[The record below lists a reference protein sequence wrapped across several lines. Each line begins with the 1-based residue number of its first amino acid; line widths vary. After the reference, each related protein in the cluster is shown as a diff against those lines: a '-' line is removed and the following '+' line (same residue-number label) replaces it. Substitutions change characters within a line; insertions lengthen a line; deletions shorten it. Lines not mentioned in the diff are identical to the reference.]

1 LKRVPLKAH
10 NGGHKRLGY
19 PEDSM
24 TFHPMSRPDAEK
36 GEPHSDE
43 KASLAEDNLALQ
55 SGTDVNLLARMLAA
69 AGGGPV
75 SQDLA
80 LDLVLNEVV
89 AQARKAT
96 RASGAA
102 IALARDGRMICRA
115 TTGNA
120 PDLGVR
126 VETDSGISGACLITG
141 NIQLCSD
148 TDVDPRVNAEACR
161 RLNVRSML
169 MVPIS
174 DGKHNFGIVEVFAA
188 PPNAFNEEDIKALQV
203 LAQSVATSKKASDE
217 GLVPEAKL
225 GVASVAQAESPEV
238 LPTLAGAQEPEP
250 PSFAVE
256 EPDKREFLTSVLVV
270 LVIAVAIVLG
280 VVIGVGVMPRKA
292 GRTPVQSGS
301 VSAKNPTERGME
313 TSSRASVPASGAPTE
328 SRAADSAA
336 QKPPSSAAAEPPV
349 GGLIV
354 TQNGKVIYRSDSAPG
369 EGTVDKPRP
378 YGRLIHRVNPTYPEA
393 ARSQHIQGPVILNA
407 HVLGDGSVGEIEVVT
422 GHPLLAEA
430 ATRAVKQWKFQS
442 YSVNGQPVER
452 QERITVRFTLP
463 SS

>member
-1 LKRVPLKAH
+1 
-10 NGGHKRLGY
+10 
-19 PEDSM
+19 M
-24 TFHPMSRPDAEK
+24 TFHPRSRPDAEK

-43 KASLAEDNLALQ
+43 KASVAEDSLAPQ
-55 SGTDVNLLARMLAA
+55 SGTDVNLLAKMLAA
-69 AGGGPV
+69 AGGGTV

-89 AQARKAT
+89 AQARNAT

-102 IALARDGRMICRA
+102 IALTRDGRMICRA

-126 VETDSGISGACLITG
+126 VETESGISGACLITG
-141 NIQLCSD
+141 NVQLCSD

-188 PPNAFNEEDIKALQV
+188 PPNAFNDEDIKTLQD

-217 GLVPEAKL
+217 GPMPEANSTM
-225 GVASVAQAESPEV
+225 ASAAAGESPEV
-238 LPTLAGAQEPEP
+238 PVTFAGPHEHKP
-250 PSFAVE
+250 PSFEVE

-280 VVIGVGVMPRKA
+280 VVIGAGVTQKKV
-292 GRTPVQSGS
+292 GRTPAQIGS
-301 VSAKNPTERGME
+301 VSTKNPTEKGME
-313 TSSRASVPASGAPTE
+313 PSSQAGAPAAEVPIE
-328 SRAADSAA
+328 SRTADSAA
-336 QKPPSSAAAEPPV
+336 QNLPSVPAAEPPV

-354 TQNGKVIYRSDSAPG
+354 TQNGKVIYRSDSAEG
-369 EGTVDKPRP
+369 DGTVDKTKS

-393 ARSQHIQGPVILNA
+393 ARNQHIEGPVVLNA
-407 HVLGDGSVGEIEVVT
+407 HVLGDGSVGEIEIVT

-430 ATRAVKQWKFQS
+430 ATQAVKQWKFQS

-463 SS
+463 PS

>member
-1 LKRVPLKAH
+1 
-10 NGGHKRLGY
+10 
-19 PEDSM
+19 M

-36 GEPHSDE
+36 GEPLSDE
-43 KASLAEDNLALQ
+43 TASLAEESLGRQ

-69 AGGGPV
+69 AGGGAV

-102 IALARDGRMICRA
+102 IALARDGRVICRA

-126 VETDSGISGACLITG
+126 VETESGISGACLITG

-161 RLNVRSML
+161 RLHVRSML
-169 MVPIS
+169 MVPLS
-174 DGKHNFGIVEVFAA
+174 DGKRNFGIIEVFAA
-188 PPNAFNEEDIKALQV
+188 QPNAFSEEDIKTLQS
-203 LAQSVATSKKASDE
+203 LAQRVATSKKASDE
-217 GLVPEAKL
+217 SVVPEANAAL
-225 GVASVAQAESPEV
+225 ASAAQGGSPEV
-238 LPTLAGAQEPEP
+238 PPILAGPQEPEP

-256 EPDKREFLTSVLVV
+256 EPDKREVLTSVLVV

-280 VVIGVGVMPRKA
+280 VVIGAGVMQKRA
-292 GRTPVQSGS
+292 GRIPAQSGS
-301 VSAKNPTERGME
+301 IAAKNPTAIQME
-313 TSSRASVPASGAPTE
+313 PSSHAGAPAEAVPTE
-328 SRAADSAA
+328 SRSADSSP
-336 QKPPSSAAAEPPV
+336 QKPPSAPVVEPPV
-349 GGLIV
+349 GGLMV
-354 TQNGKVIYRSDSAPG
+354 TQNGKVIYRSDSAASD
-369 EGTVDKPRP
+369 GTVDKTRS

-393 ARSQHIQGPVILNA
+393 ARSQHIEGPVVLNA
-407 HVLGDGSVGEIEVVT
+407 HVLGDGSVGEIEVVA

-430 ATRAVKQWKFQS
+430 AMQAVKQWKFQS

-452 QERITVRFTLP
+452 QERITVRFSLP
-463 SS
+463 TT